1 MADPTVAR
9 DPLAQGLRRLGTSNA
24 TAKFEETVKEVSE
37 QVLYAGLRAS
47 TPPTEKQ
54 VLTAERV
61 GRL

>member
-9 DPLAQGLRRLGTSNA
+9 DPLAQGARRLGTSNA
-24 TAKFEETVKEVSE
+24 TAEVKKVSE

-54 VLTAERV
+54 LLAAE
-61 GRL
+61 G